1 MFPSTWW
8 QRSPGEVGPQARQLA
23 VRFPVTTI
31 RDLVASEVE
40 LFQQLRCGATRR
52 HKRLFVERPPS
63 ARGVLDRE
71 GPPRHEQGARGAQSA
86 EAEVRGAFYIA
97 DAPRLRL

>member
-40 LFQQLRCGATRR
+40 LF

-71 GPPRHEQGARGAQSA
+71 GPPRHEQSARGAQSA